1 MKYEALI
8 LGLKATKD
16 LGVDKLAT
24 FGDSQLIVQQMKNI
38 YQLRQPNLKTYQNEV
53 WGIVESIFLAFD
65 LSYISRDIN
74 QLDDSLAT
82 KTSIFKVP
90 QEIQAMYEIQLNY
103 RPSVP
108 DNIKHQQVFEYHQE
122 LKKLLQCVEE
132 FSIMQIYQNEE
143 EDGVVLTSNN
153 YFRTPFLTKR

>member
-1 MKYEALI
+1 
-8 LGLKATKD
+8 
-16 LGVDKLAT
+16 
-24 FGDSQLIVQQMKNI
+24 MKNI

-90 QEIQAMYEIQLNY
+90 QEIQAMYEI
-103 RPSVP
+103 
-108 DNIKHQQVFEYHQE
+108 
-122 LKKLLQCVEE
+122 
-132 FSIMQIYQNEE
+132 
-143 EDGVVLTSNN
+143 
-153 YFRTPFLTKR
+153 